1 MFLYI
6 RMVLYFVFA
15 WLAGMGYGE
24 MSADGAFYRVPLDL
38 LTQIIAG
45 AVGFV
50 GTFIVGR
57 IAEGRGGKT

>member
-1 MFLYI
+1 MALYI
-6 RMVLYFVFA
+6 RMGLYFVFA

-24 MSADGAFYRVPLDL
+24 MSADGSSYSVSIDL
-38 LTQIIAG
+38 LAQIIAG

-57 IAEGRGGKT
+57 IAKKRGGKT